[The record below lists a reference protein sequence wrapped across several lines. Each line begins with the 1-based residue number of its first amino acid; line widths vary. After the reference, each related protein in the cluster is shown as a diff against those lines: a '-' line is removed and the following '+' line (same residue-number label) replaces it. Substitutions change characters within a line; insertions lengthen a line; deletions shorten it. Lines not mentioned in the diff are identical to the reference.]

1 MICTLPGWTRR
12 VRAFLRFFFRRL
24 YSKWDDDSVYFSAA
38 AIAFNFLVTVI
49 PLGLLLVTLS
59 GFAYQGNAELRIFL
73 GSWLE
78 DAGPL
83 VPDAIN
89 EDLENALFSGAGTGI
104 TGVVGLL
111 TLFWLVSRL
120 FGTIRTAF
128 DRIFEV
134 PRGRNPFLGKLFDFI
149 LALMV
154 SISLFAAL
162 VMTTLA
168 SLVRDSLPGEIAAR
182 WPLVGRFVGT
192 DSAEILGGV
201 FIILLFFALFWAAPN
216 RRVSLRQAGG
226 ATVLA
231 AALAWTGTRL
241 YLWSISS
248 PDWGLVYGSLAAV
261 MATFLWLYLMCV
273 MLLASA
279 EVSQIIH
286 EWLHVKRSL
295 REAPAGSDWLER
307 VAD

>member
-1 MICTLPGWTRR
+1 VIPALLARLRNART
-12 VRAFLRFFFRRL
+12 FLRFFVRRL
-24 YSKWDDDSVYFSAA
+24 YSKWDDDSIYFCAA
-38 AIAFNFLVTVI
+38 AIAFNVLVTVL

-59 GFAYQGNAELRIFL
+59 GYAYQDNGDLREVMN
-73 GSWLE
+73 SWLE

-83 VPDAIN
+83 FPDDIN
-89 EDLENALFSGAGTGI
+89 QDLENTFFSGTRTSI
-104 TGVVGLL
+104 TGALGLL

-128 DRIFEV
+128 DRIFDV
-134 PRGRNPFLGKLFDFI
+134 PRGRNPFLGKLFDFM

-154 SISLFAAL
+154 SISLFSAL

-168 SLVRDSLPGEIAAR
+168 SLVKESMAGEIAAR
-182 WPLVGRFVGT
+182 WPVVGRFVGT
-192 DSAEILGGV
+192 DSAGLIGAV
-201 FIILLFFALFWAAPN
+201 FILLTFFALFWAAPN
-216 RRVSLRQAGG
+216 RRVSLRQAGV

-231 AALAWTGTRL
+231 AALSWIGTRL

-261 MATFLWLYLMCV
+261 MATFLWLYLICV
-273 MLLASA
+273 LLLASA

-286 EWLHVKRSL
+286 EWVRMKRTL
-295 REAPAGSDWLER
+295 KIAPVETVWLET
-307 VAD
+307 VAE